1 MAQDSAPF
9 SDRLIHL
16 LGPDEGRAVFRE
28 ICRELYP
35 EMPSGN
41 WQIPEDERKVQLEKI
56 VSGLEEGKPLQYL
69 LGKAH
74 FMGLE
79 LSVNPSVL
87 IPRPETEELVFLIL
101 QSRKSAG
108 QKVLDLCTGSGCIA
122 LALAANGSYDSVE
135 GLDVSPEALKTATA
149 NAQNLGLG
157 VSFFSFDL
165 LEDVFE
171 ENARWDIWVS
181 NPPYVAASESSGM
194 DNRVLDHEPHLALFV
209 PDEDALC
216 FYRRILQLSEKHLN
230 PGGEIFLEL
239 NPHYSEELCRIHRAA
254 GWIASAEIKT
264 DMSGKQRFLV
274 AVKKSQ
280 D

>member
-41 WQIPEDERKVQLEKI
+41 WQIPEDDRKVQLKKI
-56 VSGLEEGKPLQYL
+56 LSGLEEGKPFQYL

-101 QSRKSAG
+101 QSRNNAG
-108 QKVLDLCTGSGCIA
+108 KKVLDLCTGSGCIA
-122 LALAANGSYDSVE
+122 LALAAKASYSSVE

-149 NAQNLGLG
+149 NAQNLGSG

-165 LEDVFE
+165 LQDVFE

-181 NPPYVAASESSGM
+181 NPPYVAASESAGM
-194 DNRVLDHEPHLALFV
+194 DKRVLDHEPHLALFV
-209 PDEDALC
+209 PDEDSLC

-230 PGGEIFLEL
+230 QGGEIFLEL
-239 NPHYSEELCRIHRAA
+239 NPHYSEELCRIYRAA
-254 GWIASAEIKT
+254 DWIASAEIMT